1 MKPSTAHPGTVEAAR
16 PTEAGAPFTS
26 DVLQR
31 TLEGPLPAIEATLDR
46 WLCPRPEQPPALLA
60 AMRYAALGGGK
71 RIRPVL
77 AWHAARA
84 AGGPGEAALAAGC
97 SIELVHAFSLVH
109 DDLPALDNDDL
120 RRGLPT
126 LHRHAGEAMAILAG
140 DQLLV
145 ESFARIMDE
154 PGLSD
159 HARLALTREL
169 AAATGSMVY
178 GQVFDTLGG
187 LPHDLSEEAR
197 LRLVHGNKTGAIIRA
212 ACRMGALSA
221 GASAPVQDAITAYAD
236 AIGLMFQVVDD
247 LIDATQTSEHAGK
260 RTGKDAEMG
269 KLTYP
274 GVLGVEATRAEVTRL
289 QRIAL
294 AALGPIPT
302 LAPQGDA
309 AEGLRTLC
317 NYMATRTK

>member
-1 MKPSTAHPGTVEAAR
+1 MKPSSEQSGTVEAAR
-16 PTEAGAPFTS
+16 STGVVAQPEAS
-26 DVLQR
+26 LLLR

-46 WLCPRPEQPPALLA
+46 WLSPRPDQPAALLA

-84 AGGPGEAALAAGC
+84 AGGLAEASLAAGC
-97 SIELVHAFSLVH
+97 AIELVHAFSLVH

-154 PGLSD
+154 PGLTD
-159 HARLALTREL
+159 QARLSLTREL
-169 AAATGSMVY
+169 AGATGSMVY

-197 LRLVHGNKTGAIIRA
+197 LRLVHRNKTGALIRA

-221 GASAPVQDAITAYAD
+221 GASAPVLEAITAYAD

-274 GVLGVEATRAEVTRL
+274 GVLGVEATRTEVARL
-289 QRIAL
+289 QRVAL
-294 AALGPIPT
+294 AALEPIPA
-302 LAPQGDA
+302 LAPRGDGA
-309 AEGLRTLC
+309 VGLRTLC